1 MQIGIDIRELEP
13 GKRTGIG
20 RFLVNLLSAS
30 ALRRSRHAWIL
41 FGNQRTEPPDG
52 FPMIRISESSRLLWD
67 QLLLPSALARQR
79 IDLFFSPYRKAPLW
93 LPCPSVVTIHDLLPF
108 TLTATS
114 SAQSRLFWMLMRRMA
129 RHAMRIMTVSE
140 FVKRDIVHHLG
151 VPPEK
156 VTVIYHGLH
165 PSFCPVVPEQ
175 ARAQLAERLGITGD
189 YILFVGQLNPHKNID
204 KLIAAYA
211 ALPDSMRQRYQVLI
225 AGGGGSTRQALE
237 ALIIRQKLGRSVRL
251 LGVVEDELLPPLYS
265 MASVCVLPSEHEG
278 FGLPVIEAMAC
289 ACVVIAARRAA
300 LPEIVGE
307 AGLLVDPAE
316 PRSLTGA
323 LEQALTDGALRQTLR
338 ARGLARAKQF
348 SLDQT
353 VSRFLQLFDAL
364 EAQL

>member
-20 RFLVNLLSAS
+20 RFLSNLLRAS
-30 ALRRSRHAWIL
+30 ALHCSHHTWIL

-52 FPMIRISESSRLLWD
+52 FMVVRINESSRLLWD
-67 QLLLPSALARQR
+67 QVLLPSALARHH

-108 TLTATS
+108 VLMVTPS
-114 SAQSRLFWMLMRRMA
+114 VKSRLFWMLMRRMA
-129 RHAMRIMTVSE
+129 RQARRIITVSE
-140 FVKRDIVHHLG
+140 FVKRDIVNRLG
-151 VPPEK
+151 VLPEK
-156 VTVIYHGLH
+156 ITVVYHGLDA
-165 PSFCPVVPEQ
+165 SFRPIAPAQ
-175 ARAQLAERLGITGD
+175 AAAQLASRLGIAGD
-189 YILFVGQLNPHKNID
+189 YILFVGQLNPHKNVD

-211 ALPDSMRQRYQVLI
+211 ALPDSLRHRYQLLI
-225 AGGGGSTRQALE
+225 AGGGGAVRQALE
-237 ALIIRQKLGRSVRL
+237 ALVTQQKLDQSVRL

-289 ACVVIAARRAA
+289 GCVVVAARRAA

-316 PRSLTGA
+316 PHSLTGA
-323 LEQALTDGALRQTLR
+323 LEQALTDGALRQALQ

-348 SLDQT
+348 SLDQA
-353 VSRFLQLFDAL
+353 VSQLLQLFDAL